1 MWVTISIS
9 IAVSCTR
16 FIGAS
21 WFLFYFIEVS
31 RTDGI
36 IHVSHYKRYF
46 AYLAASSI
54 SHRLLATFSG
64 EDLRAK
70 LQDVDAL
77 VTRIG
82 DKARH
87 RGDRLARALEVAD
100 KFESDY
106 QEAIR
111 ALRDIQDNL
120 NSQDSPGVDVAT
132 IEEQQREL
140 QVRIDLCRAAHSLG
154 PILHMYM

>member
-1 MWVTISIS
+1 MSF
-9 IAVSCTR
+9 TR
-16 FIGAS
+16 FVGNS
-21 WFLFYFIEVS
+21 WFLVYFIEEL
-31 RTDGI
+31 RTDAI
-36 IHVSHYKRYF
+36 IHVHVSLELVF
-46 AYLAASSI
+46 SYLAACNI
-54 SHRLLATFSG
+54 SHRHLTTFSG

-140 QVRIDLCRAAHSLG
+140 QVRSDL
-154 PILHMYM
+154 Y

>member
-1 MWVTISIS
+1 M
-9 IAVSCTR
+9 
-16 FIGAS
+16 
-21 WFLFYFIEVS
+21 
-31 RTDGI
+31 
-36 IHVSHYKRYF
+36 
-46 AYLAASSI
+46 
-54 SHRLLATFSG
+54 
-64 EDLRAK
+64 
-70 LQDVDAL
+70 
-77 VTRIG
+77 TRIG

-140 QVRIDLCRAAHSLG
+140 QVRSDL
-154 PILHMYM
+154 Y